1 MNPGALSAQAVV
13 ALGPSGNLTASQ
25 RGELELAKARAERA
39 AASRKTTGAS
49 GSNAAGRSSSA
60 KRGRGGPSAN
70 HNNHSD
76 DDDEDYVASD
86 GELELAKL
94 SPEEQERIITAKLA
108 SGTTTDKD
116 ARRLKRYGRRRS
128 VDAWQE
134 GYTVDVLV
142 LSLALVPR
150 LQL

>member
-49 GSNAAGRSSSA
+49 GSSAAGRSSSA
-60 KRGRGGPSAN
+60 KRGRAN
-70 HNNHSD
+70 HPATD
-76 DDDEDYVASD
+76 DNDEDYD
-86 GELELAKL
+86 DDIELAKL
-94 SPEEQERIITAKLA
+94 SPEEQERIISAKLA

-116 ARRLKRYGRRRS
+116 ARRLKRCGRRRG
-128 VDAWQE
+128 VAGE
-134 GYTVDVLV
+134 VC
-142 LSLALVPR
+142 R
-150 LQL
+150 